1 VTLAADQVPPVA
13 PPDTAEVAYALFA
26 SNWPAPAPGS
36 SKPQRPVLTA
46 LLRSFW
52 PQFLLTAVLGV
63 AQLSVMYI
71 GPSLVDRFVEF
82 VRRGGELTEGL
93 QLVAILLAGKMAETL
108 ASHHYEFQGQKLG
121 KAQEEGLRA
130 RTPIRAWLRPRKV
143 TGKDYEYMLGVVGE
157 GFSPSF

>member
-36 SKPQRPVLTA
+36 SKPQCPVLTV

-63 AQLSVMYI
+63 AHLWIMYI

-82 VRRGGELTEGL
+82 VRRSGELTEGL
-93 QLVAILLAGKMAETL
+93 QLVAVLLIGKATEIL
-108 ASHHYEFQGQKLG
+108 ASHHYVF
-121 KAQEEGLRA
+121 
-130 RTPIRAWLRPRKV
+130 
-143 TGKDYEYMLGVVGE
+143 
-157 GFSPSF
+157 